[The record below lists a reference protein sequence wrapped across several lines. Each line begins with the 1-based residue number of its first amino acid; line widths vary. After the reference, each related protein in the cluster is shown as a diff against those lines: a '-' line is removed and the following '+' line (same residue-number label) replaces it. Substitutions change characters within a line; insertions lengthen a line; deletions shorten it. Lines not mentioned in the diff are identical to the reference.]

1 MLPSD
6 ITGDAAP
13 GFKLR
18 SRRSAESTVQQ
29 GAAVEQATPG
39 SALPPGGEDGREIG
53 DAFDHLVEAV
63 RPHLRGWLHL
73 GGFGVS
79 LLSGALL
86 VVLTDSGLVRGAVTI
101 YAVSV
106 TLMFGTSALYH
117 RRSHR
122 WSTPAQRVMMRLDH
136 SMIFVLIAGT
146 YTPFALLVLEG
157 AVSTVVLTVVWVGA
171 LGGIGFR
178 VLAPDAP
185 RWSTVPVYLVLGWTA
200 VPVVPQIY
208 QGGGALVL
216 LLIALGGLFYTV
228 GGVVYGARRPDPSP
242 RWFGFHEIFH
252 ALTLAAF
259 VTHYWAVA
267 LVAFRVD

>member
-1 MLPSD
+1 M
-6 ITGDAAP
+6 
-13 GFKLR
+13 
-18 SRRSAESTVQQ
+18 
-29 GAAVEQATPG
+29 EQATPDSG
-39 SALPPGGEDGREIG
+39 MPGRGDDGRDVG
-53 DAFDHLVEAV
+53 DALEHLVEAV

-73 GGFGVS
+73 GGFLVS

-86 VVLTDSGLVRGAVTI
+86 VLLTDSGVVRTAVAI
-101 YAVSV
+101 YALSV

-117 RRSHR
+117 RRSHL
-122 WSTPAQRVMMRLDH
+122 WSTSAQRVMMRLDH

-157 AVSTVVLTVVWVGA
+157 TLSTVVLTVVWVGA

-178 VLAPDAP
+178 VLVPDAP

-200 VPVVPQIY
+200 VPVLPQIY
-208 QGGGALVL
+208 SGGGPLVL

-228 GGVVYGARRPDPSP
+228 GGVIYGARRPDPSP

-267 LVAFRVD
+267 LVAFRAD